1 VRHRIVIETK
11 NPVLLCFFNING
23 VKRLVGGEGLEP
35 PTFWVL
41 NETLAP
47 TFIKNA
53 RNALSPEDVALVTFH
68 LKRYVISRD
77 K

>member
-1 VRHRIVIETK
+1 MSNLIGQSTGQRFFVQ
-11 NPVLLCFFNING
+11 PVVLYPGWYVDSNCQKPE
-23 VKRLVGGEGLEP
+23 V
-35 PTFWVL
+35 WVL

-47 TFIKNA
+47 IFIKNA

-68 LKRYVISRD
+68 LKRYVISQD